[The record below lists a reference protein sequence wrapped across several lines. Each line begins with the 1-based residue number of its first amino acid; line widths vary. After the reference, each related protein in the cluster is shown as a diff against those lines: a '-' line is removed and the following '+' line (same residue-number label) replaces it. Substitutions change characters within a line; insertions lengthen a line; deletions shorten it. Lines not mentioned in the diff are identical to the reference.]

1 MKFEV
6 INNETGSIDYRG
18 YVFAAKSDRFIDNEL
33 FKQLK
38 IERGEM
44 FVENQKDAFYDGCF
58 NPICRG
64 DDEKL
69 YAVQFVN
76 VGNQEVPYKEVPF
89 IWQEVEPM
97 TVDNCT
103 IEKARTFARL
113 TQAQMSEKI
122 GIPIRTISNWET
134 GSRTP
139 NDWTAHLVKSEL
151 LKIAHENQSSRIN

>member
-6 INNETGSIDYRG
+6 INRDLGSLDYRG
-18 YVFAAKSDRFIDNEL
+18 YVFSKNSNQVIDNNL
-33 FKQLK
+33 FEKLRA
-38 IERGEM
+38 ERGEL
-44 FVENQKDAFYDGCF
+44 FVENEKDNFYDGCF
-58 NPICRG
+58 NPICQG
-64 DDEKL
+64 DDGKL

-76 VGNQEVPYKEVPF
+76 VGDKEVPF

-103 IEKARTFARL
+103 IEKARTFAHL
-113 TQAQMSEKI
+113 TQAQMSEKM

-139 NDWTAHLVKSEL
+139 NDSS
-151 LKIAHENQSSRIN
+151 LKQSQRMRRGSNFWD